1 MLFAVSCMDVRVGHK
16 EGWASKYWCFRTVLL
31 EKTLE
36 SHLDSKEIKLV
47 NPKGY
52 QPWIFIGRAGLM
64 LKLKLQYFGH
74 LMIRADSLEKT
85 LMLCKRRRGW
95 QRMRWL
101 DGITDSTDVSLSKLK
116 EIVKDREA
124 WYAAVHGSWR
134 VGHDL
139 VTEQQQSCPECFYFR
154 ACLLDLNILKPPS
167 CLEICYYTFSLTFYS
182 PMHSHVPNT
191 STVTRSSKYH
201 SCPASA
207 LHRFLVAYPLP
218 ITTLL
223 STESLYQWMGQHA
236 QLQKHIFKHPLSQR
250 LADEIHTESGWLSR
264 R

>member
-1 MLFAVSCMDVRVGHK
+1 MWELDHE
-16 EGWASKYWCFRTVLL
+16 EGWTPKYWYFRTVVL

-52 QPWIFIGRAGLM
+52 QPWIFIGRAGADAEAEAPILCLSIGELVSM
-64 LKLKLQYFGH
+64 V
-74 LMIRADSLEKT
+74 RADSLEKT
-85 LMLCKRRRGW
+85 LMLEKTECKTRRGR

-101 DGITDSTDVSLSKLK
+101 DGITDSMDMSLSKLK

-191 STVTRSSKYH
+191 STVTHSSKSILVQH
-201 SCPASA
+201 
-207 LHRFLVAYPLP
+207 LHYINL
-218 ITTLL
+218 
-223 STESLYQWMGQHA
+223 
-236 QLQKHIFKHPLSQR
+236 
-250 LADEIHTESGWLSR
+250 
-264 R
+264 